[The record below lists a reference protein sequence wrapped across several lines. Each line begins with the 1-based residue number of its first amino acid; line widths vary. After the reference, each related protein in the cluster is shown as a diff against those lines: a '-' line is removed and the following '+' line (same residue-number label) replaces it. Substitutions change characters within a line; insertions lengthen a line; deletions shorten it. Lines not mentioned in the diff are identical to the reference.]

1 MSFVIYKFFVNRLN
15 NQEFCDGLES
25 IQTDN
30 QADI

>member
-1 MSFVIYKFFVNRLN
+1 MSFVIYQFFVNRLN
-15 NQEFCDGLES
+15 NQEFYDGLES